1 MRTKLYLVFHF
12 LLLLGVSAL
21 ARPLFPLDNAFK
33 DDATSFP
40 EQAALLKELGYPGV
54 VTELKTYTDE
64 WGAALADAGLDIH
77 ATYIVLKPSK
87 KGIVIPKNVGS
98 HLANFKDTNT
108 RVWVTIAKHRKFEAS
123 EDQALEAILKIADIA
138 KASGLKT
145 VVYPHYNFLV
155 DTNSI
160 ALRLVNSAG
169 RQDVGVAFT
178 LCHYLKQEDP
188 EMLEA
193 TLSQAAPHLMAVQ
206 VNGADAN
213 GKETGDWSRLILP
226 LGEGDFDVGRVLR
239 KLDAIGYKGPVTL
252 QCFGLQQPAKEH
264 LSSSMN
270 AWKSL
275 TLE

>member
-1 MRTKLYLVFHF
+1 MRTHLRVTLQLLFF
-12 LLLLGVSAL
+12 LALSAS

-33 DDATSFP
+33 DDSTPFA
-40 EQAALLKELGYPGV
+40 EQAALLKEMGYPGV
-54 VTELKTYTDE
+54 VTELKTYSDE
-64 WGAALADAGLDIH
+64 WGVALAEAGLDIH

-98 HLANFKDTNT
+98 HLANFKGTDT
-108 RVWVTIAKHRKFEAS
+108 RVWVTIAKHKKFEAS
-123 EDQALEAILKIADIA
+123 EEQVLEAILKVADIA
-138 KASGLKT
+138 QTNGLKT

-155 DTNSI
+155 DTNAT
-160 ALRLVNSAG
+160 ALRLVSSAA
-169 RQDVGVAFT
+169 REDVGVAFT

-239 KLDAIGYKGPVTL
+239 QLDAIGYEGPVTL

-264 LSSSMN
+264 LSASMT